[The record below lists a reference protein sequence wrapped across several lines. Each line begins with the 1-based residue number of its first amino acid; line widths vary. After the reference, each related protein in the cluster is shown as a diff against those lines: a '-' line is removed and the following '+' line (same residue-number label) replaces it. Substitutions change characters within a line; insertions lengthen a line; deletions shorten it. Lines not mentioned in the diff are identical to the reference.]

1 MRTLSRPLTAL
12 FCTLPLALLV
22 GGCERNAAAPAA
34 ALAAPVAGPA
44 PAPAAPMPAAPVT
57 AAEIALNCNDGVV
70 VPGAGFSTENNAWG
84 KGQLTGWSQCVGV
97 GQNSAGSFAARWTW
111 DWPEGSGDV
120 KAYPEVV
127 FGHKPGYAQS
137 THPALPRRLDA
148 LGRIQLSYEV
158 QTTRYGAGN
167 MAVDMWLTQS
177 DKPDHFAVPPI
188 THEIMV
194 WLDQFGPMYAGGKQ
208 VDQTTLDGV
217 PYRVYLGDKFGLG
230 WRYVAF
236 LPNIPL
242 RASARMDL
250 RVFFDYLRGKQL
262 IAGSEYLAA
271 INFGNEIISG
281 KGETRLNLLSVDIQ

>member
-1 MRTLSRPLTAL
+1 M
-12 FCTLPLALLV
+12 
-22 GGCERNAAAPAA
+22 
-34 ALAAPVAGPA
+34 
-44 PAPAAPMPAAPVT
+44 
-57 AAEIALNCNDGVV
+57 NCNEGVII
-70 VPGAGFSTENNAWG
+70 PGAGFAAENNAWG
-84 KGQLTGWSQCVGV
+84 KGQLTGWSQCMGV
-97 GQNSAGSFAARWTW
+97 GQNSAGGFAARWTW

-148 LGRIQLSYEV
+148 LRRVHLSYDV

-167 MAVDMWLTQS
+167 MAVDMWLTRT
-177 DKPDHFAVPPI
+177 DKPDSFAVPPI

-208 VDQTTLDGV
+208 VDQVQLDGV

-236 LPNIPL
+236 LPNVPL
-242 RASARMDL
+242 RPSARMDL
-250 RVFFDYLRGKQL
+250 GVFFDYLRGKQL
-262 IAGSEYLAA
+262 IGGSEYLAA

-281 KGETRLNLLSVDIQ
+281 RGETRLQVLNIGVE